1 LFKGGRATERERKSI
16 AGLAVHNTRKLN
28 NNDAFKFTSRSRL
41 SRLWEARGELL
52 RNCAFGVGHGKNIT
66 TAKKETD
73 SVTFGLLIRGRVLS
87 HERGILMKAH
97 SYSSDELQSFYRV
110 LDRVVTEVA
119 ERELL
124 LPVYAMIQRLFHA
137 ADRGERGHELLR
149 MAILRED
156 ADAGRRAA

>member
-1 LFKGGRATERERKSI
+1 
-16 AGLAVHNTRKLN
+16 
-28 NNDAFKFTSRSRL
+28 
-41 SRLWEARGELL
+41 
-52 RNCAFGVGHGKNIT
+52 
-66 TAKKETD
+66 
-73 SVTFGLLIRGRVLS
+73 
-87 HERGILMKAH
+87 MKAH

-124 LPVYAMIQRLFHA
+124 LPVYVMIQRLFHA